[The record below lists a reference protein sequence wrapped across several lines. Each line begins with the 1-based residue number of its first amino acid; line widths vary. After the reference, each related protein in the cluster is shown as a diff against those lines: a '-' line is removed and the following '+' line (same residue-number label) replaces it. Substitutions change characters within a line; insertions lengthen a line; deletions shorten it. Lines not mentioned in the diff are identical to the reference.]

1 MHALCDNWEAVLS
14 AHENRYDVGLQF
26 AVITRKWLV
35 EYAQAQVARELGW
48 GENYPPPTRE
58 HISNAIHAMGANG
71 GEKERFLQEMDESI
85 AAIIKPLEKN
95 MERHGV

>member
-1 MHALCDNWEAVLS
+1 
-14 AHENRYDVGLQF
+14 
-26 AVITRKWLV
+26 
-35 EYAQAQVARELGW
+35 
-48 GENYPPPTRE
+48 
-58 HISNAIHAMGANG
+58 MGANG